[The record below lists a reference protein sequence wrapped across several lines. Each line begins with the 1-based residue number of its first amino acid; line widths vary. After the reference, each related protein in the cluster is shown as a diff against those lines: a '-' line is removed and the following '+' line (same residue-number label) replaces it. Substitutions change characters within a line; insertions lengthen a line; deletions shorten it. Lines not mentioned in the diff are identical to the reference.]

1 MKTDELVEMLARG
14 DVAVV
19 PFRVERRF
27 AIGIGLGLS
36 VTMLL
41 MAVTLGARDDL
52 GAALNM
58 PMFWVKLVFA
68 ASLAFAS
75 LLGVMR
81 LSRPGALLG
90 HAPAA
95 MVAPTAALWLLAI
108 VTLYSAAPQQRA
120 HLIMGDTWTVC
131 PVLIA
136 MLAVPVLVGALWA
149 SRGLAPTRLRL
160 AGATA
165 GLSSGAFA
173 TLVYSLH
180 CPEMTAPFIATWYA
194 LGIAIPAV
202 IGALLG
208 PHLLRW

>member
-1 MKTDELVEMLARG
+1 MNTDDLIAMLARG
-14 DVAVV
+14 DVVV
-19 PFRVERRF
+19 RPFRVERRF
-27 AIGIGLGLS
+27 AIGIGLGLC
-36 VTMLL
+36 VTVLL

-52 GAALNM
+52 GAALHM
-58 PMFWVKLVFA
+58 PMFWIKLAFA
-68 ASLAFAS
+68 ASLAIAS

-81 LSRPGALLG
+81 LSRPGAPLG
-90 HAPAA
+90 HTPAA
-95 MVAPTAALWLLAI
+95 MVAPMATLWLLAI
-108 VTLYSAAPQQRA
+108 VTLYSATPQQRA
-120 HLIMGDTWTVC
+120 HLILGDTWTVC

-149 SRGLAPTRLRL
+149 IRDLAPTRLRL

-180 CPEMTAPFIATWYA
+180 CPEMAAPFIATWYA
-194 LGIAIPAV
+194 LGTAIPAV